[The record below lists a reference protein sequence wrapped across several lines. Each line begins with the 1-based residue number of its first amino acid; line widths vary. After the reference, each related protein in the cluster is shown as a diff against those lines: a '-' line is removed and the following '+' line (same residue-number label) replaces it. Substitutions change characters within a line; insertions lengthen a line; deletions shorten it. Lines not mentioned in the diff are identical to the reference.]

1 MVVLAGLVLGPRGVA
16 MVVTGL
22 LAAMIWSAILVRRLG
37 GLTGDGLGA
46 GVELAELGVLLAA
59 SGDAGFSGR

>member
-1 MVVLAGLVLGPRGVA
+1 MVSAGLLTA
-16 MVVTGL
+16 L
-22 LAAMIWSAILVRRLG
+22 IWSAFLVRRLG

-59 SGDAGFSGR
+59 SADGRVAGG